1 MSVFL
6 VSSCCCTTQTL
17 KAASGPP
24 RLRWI
29 NWVFCAL
36 TICLSVCGCGGNV
49 IPNLLTGQNR
59 PFHQKVGWKA
69 KDFFT
74 DAKTIALCEAIEADD
89 LKEIDRLVAAGA
101 NVNDRGTG
109 NITPLMW
116 AFPDNKLGRFT
127 RLLEHGADP
136 NVVITTNLNVPTA
149 FIASQSVTIL
159 AAGSYFPGYFTAV
172 MEHGGDPN
180 LKGGLIGEPSLHTI
194 ITGPAPDKLARIQLA
209 LKHGA
214 DINLVD
220 STHCT
225 ATVAAVSWG
234 GQYDLALSLL
244 KLGADPN
251 VLDYGGEC
259 KLIDTVAIEES
270 IPRSTTGQQ
279 GVEFKKL
286 RSWLVDHG
294 QDIEK
299 ARREYRERMD
309 NKVPPGWK
317 EEKNHE

>member
-1 MSVFL
+1 MCQSVLPPMSASVRL
-6 VSSCCCTTQTL
+6 V
-17 KAASGPP
+17 
-24 RLRWI
+24 RLLVCAV
-29 NWVFCAL
+29 WV
-36 TICLSVCGCGGNV
+36 CLSSSGCG
-49 IPNLLTGQNR
+49 QR
-59 PFHQKVGWKA
+59 SFHDNFGWKA
-69 KDFFT
+69 EDFFT
-74 DAKTIALCEAIEADD
+74 DAKTIALCQAIEADD

-101 NVNDRGTG
+101 DVNDRGTG
-109 NITPLMW
+109 NMTPLMW
-116 AFPDNKLGRFT
+116 AYPDNKIARFK

-136 NVVITTNLNVPTA
+136 NVVITTNLNVPSG
-149 FIASQSVTIL
+149 FQPGKSVTYIS
-159 AAGSYFPGYFTAV
+159 AGTWFPGYFSEV

-180 LKGGLIGEPSLHTI
+180 LKGPHGEMSLHAI
-194 ITGPAPDKLARIQLA
+194 VRGPVADKIERIRLA

-214 DINLVD
+214 DINSVD
-220 STHCT
+220 LSHRT

-234 GQYDLALSLL
+234 GQYGLALSLL
-244 KLGADPN
+244 ELGSDPN

-259 KLIDTVAIEES
+259 TLIDIVVGEES

-299 ARREYRERMD
+299 ARREHWERMD

-317 EEKNHE
+317 EEQNHE